1 MHHDHPKEIYGPQK
15 ETRALEHYHQHYI
28 YWYTNNMNIPFQL
41 KWSKSFSILYDT
53 GHIFLNAAHNFGG
66 TRVEDVGSRTDW
78 WVNLSDYF
86 FLDLQAKLHLLW
98 FKILCKGCF

>member
-41 KWSKSFSILYDT
+41 KWSKSFSILYDM

-66 TRVEDVGSRTDW
+66 RRGEDGGGGWSRKDW
-78 WVNLSDYF
+78 WVNL
-86 FLDLQAKLHLLW
+86 
-98 FKILCKGCF
+98 